1 MSDQDP
7 FAAFESERTVIK
19 PSAGRAR
26 QGGQAGGAGGPG
38 GGGFGGGPGGPGGP
52 GGGGGG
58 GGFGGGPGGPGG
70 APGGGKDAP
79 LAMDALMTASLNPLV
94 SAAMPLLTTAPRIRH
109 MVQHPNPAGLKDA
122 LSEGIRKFEGQARA
136 DGLPNEQIV
145 AARYILCTLLDES
158 AASTPWGGSGVWSAQ
173 SLLVQFHNET
183 WGGEKVFQLMSKLAE
198 NIPNNR
204 NLLELLY
211 VCLAFGFEGRYRVLD
226 NGRAQLDSVRQRLA
240 QLLRQGRPEPDKA
253 LSIRWKGEEAKAAR
267 LGDGIPL
274 WVIAAFTGLILLGIY
289 IGFRFGINGS
299 SDPVF
304 STLQAMDAKAG
315 STPAATPHPADKP
328 RLAGLLK
335 PEIDAGLVN
344 VQDLADRSIITIKGD
359 GFFEPGSAEI
369 ADKVRPLLVRIQ
381 DALQAF
387 PGAVL
392 ITGHTDNQPI
402 RSLRYP
408 SNWHLSQDRANA
420 VKSMLGG
427 LKADRLR
434 AEGRADTEAVADNA
448 TPEGRSKNRR
458 VEVTLFVANASGQA
472 ASLTG
477 APPAA
482 EQAPQQPQAG
492 Q

>member
-1 MSDQDP
+1 MS
-7 FAAFESERTVIK
+7 S
-19 PSAGRAR
+19 S
-26 QGGQAGGAGGPG
+26 
-38 GGGFGGGPGGPGGP
+38 
-52 GGGGGG
+52 
-58 GGFGGGPGGPGG
+58 
-70 APGGGKDAP
+70 
-79 LAMDALMTASLNPLV
+79 MNPLV

-136 DGLPNEQIV
+136 EGLPNEQVI

-211 VCLAFGFEGRYRVLD
+211 VVLAFGFEGRYRVLD
-226 NGRAQLDSVRQRLA
+226 NGKGQLDGVRQRLA
-240 QLLRQGRPEPDKA
+240 QLLKQGRPEPDKA
-253 LSIRWKGEEAKAAR
+253 LSIRWQGEAAQAER

-274 WVIAAFTGLILLGIY
+274 WVIAAVTGLLLLGIY
-289 IGFRFGINGS
+289 MGFRFSINS
-299 SDPVF
+299 HSDPVF
-304 STLQAMDAKAG
+304 AALQALDA
-315 STPAATPHPADKP
+315 PAPSKTAAPPPPPADKP
-328 RLAGLLK
+328 RLAGMLK
-335 PEIDAGLVN
+335 PEIEAGLVN
-344 VQDLADRSIITIKGD
+344 VLDMADRSVITIKGD

-369 ADKVRPLLVRIQ
+369 ASKVLPLLVRIE
-381 DALQAF
+381 DALGAF

-420 VKSMLGG
+420 VKAKLGK
-427 LKADRLR
+427 LKPERIR
-434 AEGRADTEAVADNA
+434 AEGRADAEAVADDS
-448 TPEGRSKNRR
+448 TPEGRAKNRR
-458 VEVTLFVANASGQA
+458 VEVTLFVQ
-472 ASLTG
+472 
-477 APPAA
+477 
-482 EQAPQQPQAG
+482 QAG